1 MMLEVIARARRRLLW
16 NAIAVKSA
24 HAISVGMG
32 LLVLLLLLG
41 TDILSWHWLVI
52 LPAITLA
59 FGACI
64 ARRRLP
70 GTYAAAQ
77 LVDRRLKLADHLST
91 ALFFSQ
97 SGSTRGSED
106 MRRAQRDRA
115 AQIAESVNVREAIP
129 FEMPNAIYCS
139 ALLAILAGSLFGLRY
154 GYESRLDLRM
164 PMAGVI
170 QQLLR
175 EAKDELAK
183 LQQTLEQTAA
193 DRPNRDGGSQP
204 ADASGKDGGESYPT
218 DADTKS
224 SPENG
229 AGKQERAQKGDSSTE
244 AEDGTESRSQSAEQ
258 TRDGAKQ
265 NASSRQESTGQ
276 QQQRSAGNQSASSS
290 DSSSSMLSKLSD
302 TMANL
307 LSALKPQPGGRG
319 QQPTDNARNQNGQQG
334 GKPGAGNRQQDS
346 QGSASRTGEPGS
358 EAGQAKNAQVAGSGQ
373 SADSPDQQ
381 PGSGAGREDGNKS
394 VTLADQLAAMGKI
407 SVILGKRSETVS
419 GDSSVEVVSGDQH
432 LTTQYEQRNTQHMDV
447 QAKVERD
454 EVPLVF
460 QDYVQQYFKQVRKTG
475 DRVAQPLVTSSRGPH
490 ASRTQ
495 K

>member
-1 MMLEVIARARRRLLW
+1 MLLEVIARARRRLLW

-41 TDILSWHWLVI
+41 TDILAWRWLVI
-52 LPAITLA
+52 LPAIVLA
-59 FGACI
+59 TGAFI
-64 ARRRLP
+64 VRRRLL
-70 GTYAAAQ
+70 GAYAAAQ

-91 ALFFSQ
+91 ALAFSQ
-97 SGSTRGSED
+97 AGPAHGSEG
-106 MRRAQRDRA
+106 MRRAQRERA
-115 AQIAESVNVREAIP
+115 AHIAKSVNVREAIP
-129 FEMPNAIYCS
+129 FKMPNAVYCS

-154 GYESRLDLRM
+154 GYESRLDLRL
-164 PMAGVI
+164 PMAGVV

-183 LQQTLEQTAA
+183 LQQALDQHAA
-193 DRPNRDGGSQP
+193 DRPNREGGSQP

-218 DADTKS
+218 DADAKS
-224 SPENG
+224 SPESD
-229 AGKQERAQKGDSSTE
+229 AGKEERAQKGEASSE

-258 TRDGAKQ
+258 MRDGSKQ
-265 NASSRQESTGQ
+265 NASSKQESGSQQQGQ
-276 QQQRSAGNQSASSS
+276 QSAGSQSASSS

-302 TMANL
+302 AMANL

-319 QQPTDNARNQNGQQG
+319 QQQTDNAKSQNR
-334 GKPGAGNRQQDS
+334 KPGAGNQQQS
-346 QGSASRTGEPGS
+346 EGSASRMGEPGS
-358 EAGQAKNAQVAGSGQ
+358 DAGQGENAQVAGSGQ
-373 SADSPDQQ
+373 SSDSQPNQQ
-381 PGSGAGREDGNKS
+381 PGSGAGREDGNKA

-419 GDSSVEVVSGDQH
+419 GDSSVEVVSGDQR
-432 LTTQYEQRNTQHMDV
+432 LTTQYEQRNAQHIDV
-447 QAKVERD
+447 QAEVERD

-460 QDYVQQYFKQVRKTG
+460 QDYVQQYFKQVRKG
-475 DRVAQPLVTSSRGPH
+475 GERPAQPLVNSSRRSHP
-490 ASRTQ
+490 SRTQ